1 MIHDPKFW
9 LAISFIVFVILMIK
23 YALPLILKGLDSK
36 VIKITNL
43 LKDAEDSKKKADQLL
58 KDAEKY
64 LEDSVKFGDQIV
76 KDAAIESQKITEDYR
91 VSVEKEIAKKL
102 SVSEERIK
110 SSEERIVREIKS
122 KIVESAI
129 NAIANNIDDV
139 ADEKALDQA
148 TKNSINQIKSLS

>member
-43 LKDAEDSKKKADQLL
+43 LIDAEDSKKKADQLL

-76 KDAAIESQKITEDYR
+76 KDAAIESQKITF
-91 VSVEKEIAKKL
+91 L
-102 SVSEERIK
+102 
-110 SSEERIVREIKS
+110 
-122 KIVESAI
+122 
-129 NAIANNIDDV
+129 
-139 ADEKALDQA
+139 LLQ
-148 TKNSINQIKSLS
+148 QML

>member
-23 YALPLILKGLDSK
+23 YALPLILKSLDSK

-76 KDAAIESQKITEDYR
+76 KDAAIESQKITEDYI
-91 VSVEKEIAKKL
+91 VSVKKEIAKKL